1 MAEFNSM
8 ERMICIAARSLEDGA
23 VVVVGTGAPCAAA
36 MLAQKMSSP
45 NLVIMFEA
53 GGIAPLLPTMPI
65 SVGDSRTTHKALM
78 ATTMAEIMENCQR
91 GLVDYCFL
99 GGAQIDRYGNLNS
112 TIIGKDHGRPK
123 VRFPGSGG
131 ANDLASLC
139 WRTMVVTP
147 QDNERFVEK
156 LDFRTTP
163 GFLEGGTSRYDAG
176 LPEGTGPYRVIT
188 DIGVYGF
195 DSDTKE
201 MQLLQLHPGRS
212 VEDVRANSGFEIHI
226 PDMIDYTQEPAEEE
240 LRVLRDEVDPLGYII
255 GRDKKG

>member
-1 MAEFNSM
+1 MAMAGFNST

-36 MLAQKMSSP
+36 MLAQKTGAP

-78 ATTMAEIMENCQR
+78 ASTMPEIMENCQR

-99 GGAQIDRYGNLNS
+99 GGAQVDRFGNLNS
-112 TIIGKDHGRPK
+112 TIIGSDHSKPK

-147 QDNERFVEK
+147 QDKKRFVEK

-163 GFLEGGTSRYDAG
+163 GYLEGGTTRYEAG

-195 DSDTKE
+195 DPDTKAMRLE
-201 MQLLQLHPGRS
+201 MLYPDKS
-212 VEDVRANSGFEIHI
+212 VEEVHANSGFEILI
-226 PDMIDYTQEPAEEE
+226 PDTIERTLEPTEEE
-240 LRVLRDEVDPLGYII
+240 LRTLREEVDPLGYII
-255 GRDKKG
+255 GRT

>member
-1 MAEFNSM
+1 MSDFNSM
-8 ERMICIAARSLEDGA
+8 ERMICIAARNLEDGA

-36 MLAQKMSSP
+36 MLAQKTSAP

-78 ATTMAEIMENCQR
+78 ASTMPEIMENCQR

-99 GGAQIDRYGNLNS
+99 GGAQIDRFGNLNS
-112 TIIGKDHGRPK
+112 TIIGDDYTKPK

-139 WRTMVVTP
+139 WRTMIVTP
-147 QDNERFVEK
+147 QDNKRFVEK

-163 GFLEGGTSRYDAG
+163 GYLEGGTSRYDAG
-176 LPEGTGPYRVIT
+176 LPLGTGPYRVIT

-195 DSDTKE
+195 APDTKE
-201 MQLLQLHPGRS
+201 MQLLQLHPDRS
-212 VEDVRANSGFEIHI
+212 IGDVNDNSGFEIHI
-226 PDMIDYTQEPAEEE
+226 PKTIEHTEAPSEEE
-240 LRVLRDEVDPLGYII
+240 LGVLRDEVDPLGYII
-255 GRDKKG
+255 GRV

>member
-1 MAEFNSM
+1 MADFNNT
-8 ERMICIAARSLEDGA
+8 ERMICIAARNLEDGA

-36 MLAQKMSSP
+36 MLAQKTSAP

-78 ATTMAEIMENCQR
+78 ASTMPEIMENCQR

-112 TIIGKDHGRPK
+112 TMIGSDYGKPK

-139 WRTMVVTP
+139 WRTIVVTP
-147 QDNERFVEK
+147 QDSKRFVDK

-163 GFLEGGTSRYDAG
+163 GFLDGGTTRYDAG
-176 LPEGTGPYRVIT
+176 LPAGTGPYRVIT

-195 DSDTKE
+195 TSDTKE
-201 MQLLQLHPGRS
+201 MELLLLHPDRS
-212 VEDVRANSGFEIHI
+212 VDDVRNNSGFEIHI
-226 PDMIDYTQEPAEEE
+226 PETIEHTQEPTKEE
-240 LRVLRDEVDPLGYII
+240 LDVLRGEVDPLGYII
-255 GRDKKG
+255 GRA